1 MEGSMR
7 GPSTAD
13 CEKSF
18 YRTGVPTANMLRQ
31 GLSKPRSVSA
41 KSGAL
46 IQIRPL
52 ANAIQ
57 PSALEPIAVPA

>member
-1 MEGSMR
+1 MR

-31 GLSKPRSVSA
+31 GLSKPRTTA
-41 KSGAL
+41 PL
-46 IQIRPL
+46 IQIRP
-52 ANAIQ
+52 
-57 PSALEPIAVPA
+57 IAVPA

>member
-18 YRTGVPTANMLRQ
+18 YRTGVPTANMVRQ
-31 GLSKPRSVSA
+31 GLSKPRTMSGKSA
-41 KSGAL
+41 PL
-46 IQIRPL
+46 IQIRP
-52 ANAIQ
+52 
-57 PSALEPIAVPA
+57 IAVPA

>member
-31 GLSKPRSVSA
+31 GLSKPRST
-41 KSGAL
+41 SGNGAPL
-46 IQIRPL
+46 IQIRP
-52 ANAIQ
+52 
-57 PSALEPIAVPA
+57 IAVPA